1 MTKRTGKAEG
11 VKTRKAKFT
20 FSHQRN
26 FELDQAGFDT
36 VCSVFGFTSTESF
49 EKLIPKNGPRDT
61 ATEKEYRA
69 IDKKILPHLN
79 FEVFFSNFAKP
90 ELLFKDYESISWNV
104 ENPDPRVESFRIT
117 YLALWD
123 SDSEDK
129 LKRLEIGL
137 EAEIIMNVIDGVDV
151 ENPDGCEDT
160 DIVDQF
166 RECRNM
172 FNFSIKDF
180 EYDDDEEFDHDWG
193 ATFCN

>member
-1 MTKRTGKAEG
+1 MTKRTGKTESG
-11 VKTRKAKFT
+11 KTRKAKFT

-26 FELDQAGFDT
+26 FDLDQAGFDT
-36 VCSVFGFTSTESF
+36 VCSVFGFASTEGF
-49 EKLIPKNGPRDT
+49 ERLIPKNGQRDT

-90 ELLFKDYESISWNV
+90 ELLFKDHESISWDA
-104 ENPDPRVESFRIT
+104 ENPDPRVKSSRIT

-129 LKRLEIGL
+129 LKSLEIGL
-137 EAEIIMNVIDGVDV
+137 EVEIIMNVIDGVNV

-172 FNFSIKDF
+172 FNFWIKDF
-180 EYDDDEEFDHDWG
+180 EYDVDEEFDHDWV